1 MIQFNIYALD
11 YTDADAL
18 NRRMAVRPA
27 HFEGI
32 EKLKKNGNYI
42 IGGALLDDDGKMI
55 GSNLIVQFETEA
67 EFYSYMKIEPYV
79 LGIVWGNITIRKM
92 RIAGLPS

>member
-1 MIQFNIYALD
+1 MIQFNIYAID

-32 EKLKKNGNYI
+32 QKLKDKGHYI

-55 GSNLIVQFETEA
+55 GSSLIVQFETEA
-67 EFYSYMKIEPYV
+67 AFYEYLKIEPYI
-79 LGIVWGNITIRKM
+79 LGIVWGNITIRRM
-92 RIAGLPS
+92 RVASLPS

>member
-32 EKLKKNGNYI
+32 QKLKDNNNYI
-42 IGGALLDDDGKMI
+42 IGGALLDDAGKMI
-55 GSNLIVQFETEA
+55 GSSLIVQFETEA
-67 EFYSYMKIEPYV
+67 AFYDYLKVEPYI

-92 RIAGLPS
+92 KIAGFN

>member
-27 HFEGI
+27 HFEGMQ
-32 EKLKKNGNYI
+32 KLKDNGNYI
-42 IGGALLDDDGKMI
+42 IGGALLNDDGKMI
-55 GSNLIVQFETEA
+55 GSTLIVQFATEA
-67 EFYSYMKIEPYV
+67 EFYGYLKVEPYI
-79 LGIVWGNITIRKM
+79 LGIVWGNVTIRKM
-92 RIAGLPS
+92 RVASFH